1 MNPALSL
8 ALVRVLPTREQT
20 LLLRACL
27 SSGQAQREAWA
38 SWQDSGSDL
47 VDLLRRGPPEVRRLA
62 PLLFVALR
70 DSAAPVGKALLTILR
85 TAHLH
90 EEMRSREY
98 RRVCA
103 AVLSALEAAGTRFIV
118 FRGAA
123 LGETVYGDPALRH
136 SHDVNLLV
144 QDADLPRA
152 VDILARSGC
161 KARYAGVETDALIV
175 DHESGLPILLH
186 SRFFRIS
193 FYRSDWEAIWGRA
206 GTGRVAGRMV
216 RLLSPA
222 DALLFACC
230 QASHS
235 VRLQPFGWAADAY
248 LIMQRSPDLNWTEL
262 LESARRSRT
271 EVPAHIALGY
281 LAREL
286 GAPVPGSVLAS
297 LAAATTT
304 VDPVERDVALMAA
317 RSRGGMRLRTL
328 LRGSAPP
335 RVKLL
340 SLRWLL
346 LPSRG
351 YLEWAYGRQRSV
363 TMPLV
368 YLERLARYVA
378 RRTAWRLRRDNG
390 ATRRVAASERP
401 NDHHMPEAAMRS

>member
-8 ALVRVLPTREQT
+8 AMLRVLPTREQT

-27 SSGQAQREAWA
+27 SSGEAEREAWA
-38 SWQDSGSDL
+38 DYLARGPDL
-47 VDLLRRGPPEVRRLA
+47 EHLLRCGPPEVRRLA
-62 PLLFVALR
+62 PLLYVALR
-70 DSAAPVGKALLTILR
+70 DSHAPVDKALLTILR

-90 EEMRSREY
+90 EEVRSREY
-98 RRVCA
+98 RRVCGT
-103 AVLSALEAAGTRFIV
+103 VLSALEAAGTRFIV

-136 SHDVNLLV
+136 SHDLNLLV
-144 QDADLPRA
+144 PEGERPLA
-152 VDILARSGC
+152 VDVLCRSGC
-161 KARYAGVETDALIV
+161 RARLGGAEPDAVVV

-193 FYRSDWEAIWGRA
+193 FYRSDWDAIWGA
-206 GTGRVAGRMV
+206 AATGRVAGHEV
-216 RLLSPA
+216 RLLSPT
-222 DALLFACC
+222 DALLHACC
-230 QASHS
+230 QASHA

-248 LIMQRSPDLNWTEL
+248 LIVQRHPHLDWMDL

-271 EVPAHIALGY
+271 EVPTQIALAY

-286 GAPVPGSVLAS
+286 GAPVPGAVLAR

-328 LRGSAPP
+328 LRGSATP
-335 RVKLL
+335 RVKLT

-351 YLEWAYGRQRSV
+351 YLEWAYGKRMSV
-363 TMPLV
+363 TLPLV
-368 YLERLARYVA
+368 YLGRLARYVA
-378 RRTAWRLRRDNG
+378 RRTSWQLGRD
-390 ATRRVAASERP
+390 ASAQGPIAVRDTKGD
-401 NDHHMPEAAMRS
+401 DHHLPAAPA

>member
-8 ALVRVLPTREQT
+8 ALFGVLPTQEQT

-27 SSGQAQREAWA
+27 NSGQAEREAWA
-38 SWQDSGSDL
+38 DYRRNGPDL
-47 VDLLRRGPPEVRRLA
+47 ELLLRRGPPEVRRLA

-70 DSAAPVGKALLTILR
+70 DSDAPIDKALLTILR
-85 TAHLH
+85 TAHFH

-98 RRVCA
+98 RRVCGT
-103 AVLSALEAAGTRFIV
+103 VLSALEADRTRFLV

-136 SHDVNLLV
+136 SHDINLLV
-144 QDADLPRA
+144 PEADRSRA
-152 VDILARSGC
+152 VDVLCRSGC
-161 KARYAGVETDALIV
+161 RARPGGAAPDAGIV

-193 FYRSDWEAIWGRA
+193 FYRSDWDAIWGRA
-206 GTGRVAGRMV
+206 GIGRVAGHMV
-216 RLLSPA
+216 RLLSPT
-222 DALLFACC
+222 DALLHACC

-235 VRLQPFGWAADAY
+235 LRLQPFGWAADAY
-248 LIMQRSPDLNWTEL
+248 LIMRRNPDLDWMEL

-271 EVPAHIALGY
+271 EVPTHIALGY

-286 GAPVPGSVLAS
+286 RASVPGPVLER
-297 LAAATTT
+297 LAVATGT
-304 VDPVERDVALMAA
+304 VDPVERDVALLAA

-328 LRGSAPP
+328 LRGSATP
-335 RVKLL
+335 RVKLT

-351 YLEWAYGRQRSV
+351 YLEWAYGRRRSA
-363 TMPLV
+363 TLPLV

-378 RRTAWRLRRDNG
+378 RRTSWQLGRENGPHQPTPVSDTKRD
-390 ATRRVAASERP
+390 
-401 NDHHMPEAAMRS
+401 DHHLPAAPA